1 MMRASRY
8 ARMALVLFG
17 CVLLASGCGA
27 TRRGKTGAGLGGD
40 AITPIGVDQ
49 LDGDYALAGRFEE
62 ANSITDV
69 EFENVLFAFDSF
81 QVDQTEVAKIQA
93 VAGYM
98 NANAGVRLVVEGH
111 CDERGSAEYNMA
123 LGEHRALAVRAY
135 LISLGIDGTRIQ
147 TRSFGLEMP
156 LDPGHSPEAWRVN
169 RRGGFALYR

>member
-62 ANSITDV
+62 ANRITDV
-69 EFENVLFAFDSF
+69 EFENVLS
-81 QVDQTEVAKIQA
+81 T
-93 VAGYM
+93 
-98 NANAGVRLVVEGH
+98 RL
-111 CDERGSAEYNMA
+111 N
-123 LGEHRALAVRAY
+123 
-135 LISLGIDGTRIQ
+135 
-147 TRSFGLEMP
+147 
-156 LDPGHSPEAWRVN
+156 
-169 RRGGFALYR
+169 